1 MDIKKL
7 PRNPKG
13 DVALNPLVF
22 TDIDDSPD
30 NQRLGLGYH
39 QLYDRTV
46 RVGLIALLPDVTRV
60 RDTII
65 LYWDS
70 RNVQQYD
77 LDQGTIDKGWLSFG
91 VSPDIIKDPQGEVY
105 YTLYDNEAQ
114 DLRTSDTR
122 TIRVN
127 RMVPGG
133 LDPDTGSAVNEN
145 LQPCTVTPEVVN
157 SPDQPVTVTVPL
169 WTNQEL
175 DDELTVMW
183 NNIRVVHPAVT
194 IIGSQDVS
202 IPKEVLEQ
210 GGSSDALLVNY
221 EIRDIVNNYSLVSKP
236 TYVLVEID
244 RDALRGPRVVEADR
258 TTLVLDLVALGDND
272 VHVAIPSYIGN
283 DNPYSVTLSWIGKT
297 PTTVI
302 ELRLPPQQVDD
313 PSFESAQFTVPNAD
327 IKNIAGGS
335 AVVRYSLEQDGVP
348 GVKKSKTTS
357 ITITGLPV
365 KLAKPLVDEANGG
378 DVIDLTE
385 ITGPTVTVSIAAFLG
400 QSPGDKVL
408 LKWAGTPLQGAPI
421 IYVAE
426 YEIRG
431 GEETK
436 PTTFVVER
444 RNLDPLAGGTLA
456 LTYQVVFKATGISQ
470 DSPLSSY
477 TVESLAV
484 GPVRGDE
491 SFEAQNLHALPLGVR
506 IAFANNLNVTVVAN
520 DLGTAIVSPGIVE
533 LGERALYCSAGNKI
547 IFEFGG
553 TISRF
558 LLSHA
563 LTATSGNRLDFFDER
578 GQLVQTAYLAMIPA
592 GKTVAYE
599 NIGLDS
605 PCVSCE
611 LTVDNQGT
619 LLDNLIWF

>member
-46 RVGLIALLPDVTRV
+46 RVGLIARLPDVTRV

-77 LDQGTIDKGWLSFG
+77 LDQDTIDKGWLSFG

-133 LDPDTGSAVNEN
+133 LDPDTTSAVNEN
-145 LQPCTVTPEVVN
+145 LQPCTVKPDVVN
-157 SPDQPVTVTVPL
+157 SPDQVVTVTVAQ
-169 WTNQEL
+169 WSNQEL
-175 DDELTVMW
+175 GDELTVMW

-210 GGSSDALLVNY
+210 GGSSDALLVSY
-221 EIRDIVNNYSLVSKP
+221 EIRDIVNNYSLVSRP

-244 RDALRGPRVVEADR
+244 PDALRGPRVVEADR

-283 DNPYSVTLSWIGKT
+283 DNPYSVTLNWIGKT

-348 GVKKSKTTS
+348 GIKKSKTTS

-365 KLAKPLVDEANGG
+365 QLAKPLVDEANGG
-378 DVIDLTE
+378 DVIDLTD

-408 LKWAGTPLQGAPI
+408 LNWVGTPLQGAPI

-426 YEIRG
+426 YEIRE

-444 RNLDPLAGGTLA
+444 SNLDPLAGGSLA
-456 LTYQVVFKATGISQ
+456 LTYQVVFGATGIPQ
-470 DSPLSSY
+470 NSPSSSY

-491 SFEAQNLHALPLGVR
+491 SFEAQNPRALPLGVR

-520 DLGTAIVSPGIVE
+520 ALGTAIVDPGIVE

-553 TISRF
+553 TMRRF
-558 LLSHA
+558 QLSHA
-563 LTATSGNRLDFFDER
+563 MTATSGNRVEFFDER
-578 GQLVQTAYLAMIPA
+578 RQLVQTAHLTVIPA

-599 NIGLDS
+599 NISLDS

-619 LLDNLIWF
+619 LLDNLIWM